1 MPDSKFRQQAP
12 AFLKSNLWLLLGF
25 AASFGFGIATLVY
38 GLQQLERNL
47 ATVNEI
53 IQIQTVKVNL
63 LTSMRGSARERSLC
77 LFNMVNLDDPF
88 ERDAWFLEFNKFGAR
103 FAQARAQLLQMSPN
117 AEELK
122 ILEQQGR
129 LSGITIPIQN
139 RIVELVQQFD
149 IEPARKLLIEQAIPR
164 QNEVFAEIGK
174 YQQLLSEDIN
184 ANVAE
189 IKQNQKNA
197 TRMIIL
203 FGSGAVLIGIMLAI
217 YVFRK
222 MSSNANQLYVE
233 KELAQVTIDSI
244 GDAVITTDAGCNIR
258 FMNPEAQRLTG
269 WSLADSVNL
278 PLTNILNI
286 VEGKKDK
293 QIQNPIARAIS
304 EDKRV
309 NSTTN
314 TILIDRSRNRHAIE
328 HTASAIRD
336 QHGNTHGGVLVFRDV
351 SETRA
356 LAEQL
361 THQASHDALT
371 GLVNRREFEVRLN
384 QATVNAHAERSQYA
398 LLYIDLDQF
407 KIINDMGGHI
417 AGDELLKQLA
427 NIMKKMLRES
437 DTLARLGGDEFGI
450 LLDGCPITKA
460 KEIAEEVR
468 DTVDKFQFY
477 WEGNVYDVGA
487 SIGIYMINEDS
498 GSPADIMSAADTA
511 CYTAKDLGR
520 NRIQVYQPGN
530 DELAKRRNEMYW
542 SQRLHTAIKND
553 KLCLYAQEIK
563 PVNGSSTDKRYIEI
577 LLRLQDG
584 SNQLIPPAMFM
595 PAAERFSLTNT
606 LDKWVINNAFDKIAQ
621 MDFDHSHD
629 AKWQFGINLSA
640 QSINTHEMVGYII
653 NAFEKTGVNPKL
665 IRFEITEAMAIS
677 NLATARRFI
686 SLLKGLGC
694 EFALDDF
701 GKGLSSFSYL
711 KHIPVDAIKIDGN
724 FVKDI
729 VDDNISSAFI
739 DAINQ
744 IAHVMGIVTVAEYVE
759 NETIYNAIMKT
770 QVDYV
775 QGHFIAQP
783 QPLSDF
789 K

>member
-12 AFLKSNLWLLLGF
+12 AFLKSNFWLLLGF
-25 AASFGFGIATLVY
+25 TASFGFGIATLVY

-117 AEELK
+117 PEELK

-139 RIVELVQQFD
+139 KIVELVQQYD

-174 YQQLLSEDIN
+174 YQHLLSEDIN

-197 TRMIIL
+197 TSMIIL

-244 GDAVITTDAGCNIR
+244 GDAVITTDAQCNIQ

-269 WSLADSVNL
+269 WSLADSINL
-278 PLTNILNI
+278 PLTKILNI

-304 EDKRV
+304 ESKRV
-309 NSTTN
+309 NSTSN

-361 THQASHDALT
+361 SHQASHDALT

-427 NIMKKMLRES
+427 HIMKKMLRES

-450 LLDGCPITKA
+450 LLDSCPITKA
-460 KEIAEEVR
+460 KEIAEEIR

-498 GSPADIMSAADTA
+498 GSPADIMSAVDTA
-511 CYTAKDLGR
+511 CYMAKDLGR

-542 SQRLHTAIKND
+542 SQRLHTAIKDD
-553 KLCLYAQEIK
+553 KLSLYAQEIK
-563 PVNGSSTDKRYIEI
+563 PVNGSSTDRRYIEI

-595 PAAERFSLTNT
+595 PAAERFALTNT
-606 LDKWVINNAFDKIAQ
+606 LDKWVINTAFNKIAQ
-621 MDFDHSHD
+621 MDLDHNHD
-629 AKWQFGINLSA
+629 VKWQFGINLSA

-653 NAFEKTGVNPKL
+653 NAFDKTGINPKL

-729 VDDNISSAFI
+729 VDDDISSAFI

-759 NETIYNAIMKT
+759 NETIYNAILKT
-770 QVDYV
+770 KVDYV
-775 QGHFIAQP
+775 QGHYVAQP